1 MQVTLVFV
9 LVLVNAVFAGSEMA
23 LVSLRES
30 QLQRLER
37 TSRAGRVLARHGAL
51 LPRHELEPLP
61 RPARLVAVPARHG
74 RLLGLASL
82 SATRRSLRFSWFERR
97 VRKPKARASSTWK
110 RSITI
115 PTA

>member
-37 TSRAGRVLARHGAL
+37 TSRGGRVLAK
-51 LPRHELEPLP
+51 
-61 RPARLVAVPARHG
+61 
-74 RLLGLASL
+74 LGLRDRVQAVVY
-82 SATRRSLRFSWFERR
+82 AYEQGVVQPGAAADSLR
-97 VRKPKARASSTWK
+97 
-110 RSITI
+110 
-115 PTA
+115 